1 MTGVETG
8 TTLLDGDRIERF
20 RIMRTKFM
28 SPIAVGSIVKTQ
40 RMTHRQAGF
49 TLIEL
54 IVVIIILGILA
65 AVALPRFI
73 NLQRDARIA
82 KLQAARGSV
91 SAAAALVHASSLA
104 HGGLADPTACP
115 AGGGTASNSVG
126 ATGSVCSES
135 GLVHMVYG
143 YPAVTAFGG
152 NPGILS
158 AAGLTGTFSPTQAQ
172 LEAEGY
178 NYSSSGS
185 TATFS
190 VVGATDIATCFF
202 NYTQPSAANVA
213 ATISGLTITGC

>member
-1 MTGVETG
+1 MTKV
-8 TTLLDGDRIERF
+8 
-20 RIMRTKFM
+20 M
-28 SPIAVGSIVKTQ
+28 SLIAVTEKMNSRIRNSPSGQT
-40 RMTHRQAGF
+40 GF

-91 SAAAALVHASSLA
+91 SAAAALVHATTLSR
-104 HGGLADPTACP
+104 GGVADPAACP
-115 AGGGTASNSVG
+115 GGGGTATNISNTTSG
-126 ATGSVCSES
+126 TVCTES
-135 GLVHMVYG
+135 GVVYMNYG

-158 AAGLTGTFSPTQAQ
+158 AAGLTGIFNPTQTQ

-178 NYSSSGS
+178 TYSVSGND
-185 TATFS
+185 ATFG
-190 VVGATDIATCFF
+190 VIGASDANNCKFT
-202 NYTQPSAANVA
+202 YTQPIVPNKAAD
-213 ATISGLTITGC
+213 ISGLTISGC